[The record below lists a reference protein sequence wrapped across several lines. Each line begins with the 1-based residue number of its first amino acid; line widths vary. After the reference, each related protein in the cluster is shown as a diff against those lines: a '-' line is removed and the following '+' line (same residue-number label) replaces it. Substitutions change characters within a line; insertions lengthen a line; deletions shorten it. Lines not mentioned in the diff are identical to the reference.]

1 MPRNIEIK
9 VRVAD
14 LEAIR
19 ARCVRLGAR
28 AHTVEEQTDRYH
40 MLDGGRRV
48 KLRTIHGGRAELIEY
63 TRAEATGVRASDY
76 SVTAVRD
83 AAAGRCMV
91 PSGRPLVVVRKRR
104 EVWLW
109 DNVRIHLD
117 TVDALGT
124 FLELEAV
131 IDARHD
137 EAACRAQ
144 VATVM
149 DALGVREGDLLRA
162 SYADLVRQRA
172 RQTTRTDPP
181 DSSDLDGC
189 G

>member
-14 LEAIR
+14 LEAVR
-19 ARCVRLGAR
+19 GRCVRFGAS
-28 AHTVEEQTDRYH
+28 AHTVEEQTDRYYT
-40 MLDGGRRV
+40 LDGGRRV
-48 KLRTIHGGRAELIEY
+48 KLRAIRGGRAELIEY

-83 AAAGRCMV
+83 EAAGRCVV

-117 TVDALGT
+117 TVDGLGT

-131 IDARHD
+131 VDERHD
-137 EAACRAQ
+137 DAACRAQ
-144 VATVM
+144 VATMM
-149 DALGVREGDLLRA
+149 DALGLREAVLIRASYSDLLREP
-162 SYADLVRQRA
+162 S
-172 RQTTRTDPP
+172 P
-181 DSSDLDGC
+181 
-189 G
+189 